1 MQFQPSLA
9 FDRFCAFGAGKS
21 HTMRICLYNARIL
34 TMNRAFGEYA
44 KGWILIEDHRIAA
57 LGEGLLPADAATADE
72 TIDVNGDLILP
83 GMVNTHG
90 HMAMTVFRGLG
101 EDVDDRL
108 FRYILPLERGA
119 ITPEVVRVGTRLAAV
134 EMLLGGVTSTAD
146 MYYFEQEVG
155 RVLDAAGL
163 RGVVGQT
170 LADYAPPDHASFD
183 HGFALVDD
191 LRDEFAGNDRITA
204 SIAPHA
210 PYSTGPEIMARVAEY
225 GKDNPDVRVQMHLAE
240 MKSELEWC
248 ATHHNCRPV
257 VLVDRA
263 GLLLPGTIMAHCLEV
278 TRQEIETLAERGITV
293 AHNARSNAKAGRGI
307 APVEA
312 MRKAGLAVG
321 LATDGAMSGNT
332 LDIFA
337 QMAPASM
344 FAKLLGGSRKC
355 LPAREMVKMAT
366 IEGAKVLGL
375 DDVTG
380 SLEPGKCA
388 DLIRVSLAAPRMTP
402 IYDIYAAL
410 VFSAC
415 ASDVTDVMVD
425 GQWVVRNGEV
435 LTIEQTRAQRDVAQI
450 AEQFGHKTRQIDA
463 FG

>member
-1 MQFQPSLA
+1 
-9 FDRFCAFGAGKS
+9 
-21 HTMRICLYNARIL
+21 MRTCLHNARIL
-34 TMNRAFGEYA
+34 TMNPAFDEFVT
-44 KGWILIEDHRIAA
+44 GWVTIEDNRIAA
-57 LGEGLLPADAATADE
+57 VGEGPITPDGPPADE

-83 GMVNTHG
+83 GMINTHG

-119 ITPEVVRVGTRLAAV
+119 ITPEVVRIGARLAAV
-134 EMLLGGVTSTAD
+134 EMMLGGVTTTAD
-146 MYYFEQEVG
+146 MYYFEQQVG
-155 RVLDAAGL
+155 RVLDKAGM

-170 LADYAPPDHASFD
+170 LADYEPPDHGSFD
-183 HGFALVDD
+183 QGFALVDD
-191 LRDEFAGNDRITA
+191 LRDEFSGHDRITA

-210 PYSTGPEIMARVAEY
+210 PYSTGPQIMARVAEY
-225 GKDNPDVRVQMHLAE
+225 AHDNPHVRVQMHLAE

-257 VLVDRA
+257 ELVDRA
-263 GLLLPGTIMAHCLEV
+263 GLLRPGAIMAHCLELEPG
-278 TRQEIETLAERGITV
+278 EIATLSERGITV

-312 MRKAGLAVG
+312 MRNAGLAVG

-355 LPAREMVKMAT
+355 LPARQIVKMAT

-375 DDVTG
+375 DGVTG
-380 SLEPGKCA
+380 SLEAGKCA
-388 DLIRVSLAAPRMTP
+388 DLIRVSLQSPRMTP

-410 VFSAC
+410 VFSAI
-415 ASDVTDVMVD
+415 ASDVRDVMID
-425 GQWVVRNGEV
+425 GKWVVRNGAV
-435 LTIEQTRAQRDVAQI
+435 LTIEQAKARRDVAQI
-450 AEQFGHKTRQIDA
+450 AQQFSQKTRQIDA
-463 FG
+463 D